1 LVDMISS
8 GKEDAAFDQFRE
20 DASNRP
26 DIYISIIA
34 NSKNDFGCTIVA
46 SDN

>member
-8 GKEDAAFDQFRE
+8 GKEDAAFDQLRE
-20 DASNRP
+20 DTSNRP
-26 DIYISIIA
+26 DIHISIIA
-34 NSKNDFGCTIVA
+34 DSKNDLGCTVVA